1 MATIYRLL
9 SEEGKAQARQRARDR
24 YQRNRDERRRKAYV
38 IALRRI
44 KNPRRETLEAHGFQE
59 TPEGWFD
66 EKGNLIKVN

>member
-24 YQRNRDERRRKAYV
+24 YQRNRAERRRKAYV
-38 IALRRI
+38 IALRRS
-44 KNPRRETLEAHGFQE
+44 KHPRRETLEAHGFQE